1 MKMKPTA
8 DAETCL
14 AGVGGAE
21 VIRDDALVAAL
32 VLKLDAVQMKDGRV
46 LHDSCPVS
54 GGGVG
59 KVLYVGM
66 RQ

>member
-1 MKMKPTA
+1 MKIKPTT
-8 DAETCL
+8 DAEACL
-14 AGVGGAE
+14 VGVGGAE

-32 VLKLDAVQMKDGRV
+32 VLKLDVVQVKDGRV
-46 LHDSCPVS
+46 LHDSCSVS

-59 KVLYVGM
+59 KVLHVGM